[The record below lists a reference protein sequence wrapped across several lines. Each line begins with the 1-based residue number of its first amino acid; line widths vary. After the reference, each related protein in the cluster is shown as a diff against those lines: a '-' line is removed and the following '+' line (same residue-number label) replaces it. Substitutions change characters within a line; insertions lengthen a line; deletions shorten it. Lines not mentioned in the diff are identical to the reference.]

1 VLIMADSESIMPI
14 VGDIDTPPAF
24 RVDGAAI
31 LQIADSGSASAPSPQ
46 QFRTSSGVLDM
57 THLGNRATFNCS
69 GLDKINF
76 KVVSIDGG
84 GYPAGGVL
92 VVEDTIN
99 GEDWDS
105 LSGATNVTSTVS
117 TQTQSALTCQGK
129 QMVSLRVS
137 TAASGSRLLV
147 SFTGYK
153 TT

>member
-1 VLIMADSESIMPI
+1 MDESESII
-14 VGDIDTPPAF
+14 GDVEAPPVF
-24 RVDGAAI
+24 RVDGSSTS
-31 LQIADSGSASAPSPQ
+31 QIADSGSALAPSPQ
-46 QFRTSSGVLDM
+46 QFRRDSLVLDM
-57 THLGNRATFNCS
+57 TYLGNRATFNCA

-92 VVEDTIN
+92 TVEDSIN
-99 GEDWDS
+99 GEDWDA
-105 LSGATNVTSTVS
+105 LTGATNVTSMVS

>member
-1 VLIMADSESIMPI
+1 MEDERIETI
-14 VGDIDTPPAF
+14 VGDLDTPPVF
-24 RVDGAAI
+24 RVDGPAI
-31 LQIADSGSASAPSPQ
+31 LGLPDSGASQSIAPPPQ
-46 QFRTSSGVLDM
+46 QFRQASAVLDM
-57 THLGNRATFNCS
+57 TYLGNRVSFDCA
-69 GLDKINF
+69 GLDKFNF

-137 TAASGSRLLV
+137 TAASASRLLV
-147 SFTGYK
+147 SFTGYR